1 MKKCSE
7 FCNCVPY
14 SRYL

>member
-7 FCNCVPY
+7 VT
-14 SRYL
+14 